1 MRDDASLKKLC
12 SICAMLYIVTLL
24 FSFYYNW
31 QIQDKEALGMGVVA
45 IFTPLIVPVGFR
57 IFRFKPVYEIYII
70 STIFIYFA
78 SLIGSTFHWY
88 SYPGFD
94 KVLHFS
100 SGVFATIIAVILF
113 YIIRKTN
120 EFQNKQDW
128 KLMLVFI
135 NAVNLAIAVIWEFY
149 EYAMLIF
156 FNNDAI
162 NHYTQ
167 GVHDSMTDMLV
178 ACIGGLLMTFIIAR
192 AHKKKKENFFTNIY
206 QKFYILNIKNSTR

>member
-1 MRDDASLKKLC
+1 MKNENTLKKIAY
-12 SICAMLYIVTLL
+12 SCAIIYAITLL
-24 FSFYYNW
+24 ISFWYNYH
-31 QIQDKEALGMGVVA
+31 IQDKEALGMAVVA
-45 IFTPLIVPVGFR
+45 IFTPLILPVLFKL
-57 IFRFKPVYEIYII
+57 FHFKPVYEMYII

-88 SYPGFD
+88 AYKGFD

-100 SGVFATIIAVILF
+100 SGIFATLLMVIVF
-113 YIIRKTN
+113 FIIRKSN
-120 EFQNKQDW
+120 EVRTKEDW
-128 KLMLVFI
+128 HLMLVFI
-135 NAVNLAIAVIWEFY
+135 NTGNLAIAVLWEFY

-178 ACIGGLLMTFIIAR
+178 AFVGGILLTMFVIR
-192 AHKKKKENFFTNIY
+192 AHESGKENFFTNIY
-206 QKFYILNIKNSTR
+206 QKFYQKNIQKNL